1 MDLGHQLLET
11 PKALG
16 QGDETESWGIML
28 PKNFTATSLSILEE
42 PVSSGRRRAMALVS
56 SLSSES
62 SEIDHVLFQLQVVAM
77 DSKEP
82 IESYV
87 DKKPYVV
94 YGNDISS
101 GTIRNGLSIE
111 EPVSSVFLASAS
123 FRFDLSSSSK

>member
-1 MDLGHQLLET
+1 
-11 PKALG
+11 
-16 QGDETESWGIML
+16 ML